1 MRKIILTLI
10 IIVSSLSAVNAQVNR
25 YDLNGDGAVNGS
37 DVTILTNFILE
48 NKTGKDMAE
57 LTNRYDLNGDGAVN
71 GSDVTVLTNYILGM
85 EHGEGLVRLTKLDD
99 NTYTDGALLYELAPT
114 ANQSLRVKGVVTNA
128 LSSITIPK
136 KCVIGEATYI
146 VASISEDAFIAC
158 EQLDSVTIPYMA
170 LMGRWA
176 LLAPLRPSVSVS
188 MAVNNTFSSIYSN
201 QL

>member
-25 YDLNGDGAVNGS
+25 YDLNGDGAVNVG
-37 DVTILTNFILE
+37 DVTSLVNTIL
-48 NKTGKDMAE
+48 GKGGAGV
-57 LTNRYDLNGDGAVN
+57 DLNADGSVN
-71 GSDVTVLTNYILGM
+71 VGDVTVLTNYIIGM
-85 EHGEGLVRLTKLDD
+85 EHVEGLVRLTKLDD
-99 NTYTDGALLYELAPT
+99 NTYTDGALLYEVVPT

-146 VASISEDAFIAC
+146 VNSISEDAFIAC

-176 LLAPLRPSVSVS
+176 LLAPLRPAVSIS
-188 MAVNNTFSSIYSN
+188 MAVNNTFSPIYSN

>member
-10 IIVSSLSAVNAQVNR
+10 IIVSSLSAVNAQV
-25 YDLNGDGAVNGS
+25 
-37 DVTILTNFILE
+37 
-48 NKTGKDMAE
+48 
-57 LTNRYDLNGDGAVN
+57 NRYDLNGDGAVN

-99 NTYTDGALLYELAPT
+99 NTYTDGALLYELVPT

-128 LSSITIPK
+128 LSSITVPE

-146 VASISEDAFIAC
+146 VNSISEDAFIAC

-176 LLAPLRPSVSVS
+176 LLAPLRPSVSIS
-188 MAVNNTFSSIYSN
+188 MAVNNTFSPIYSN